1 MRRRHVRGVKTDL
14 GDLGYVVTWLLD
26 GYFPRWAAHPVG
38 AGSKWR
44 CFSERDAIAY
54 VREHARPPSRPRAS
68 AEDLHRLR
76 IEAGRTS
83 DGDLRRLV
91 ELALEGDTTA
101 LEECAHLA
109 GVQP

>member
-1 MRRRHVRGVKTDL
+1 MRTPVDNLGHVLSWRL
-14 GDLGYVVTWLLD
+14 G

-38 AGSKWR
+38 AESKWR

-54 VREHARPPSRPRAS
+54 VREHARPPARPRAS

-101 LEECAHLA
+101 LEECAHLGA
-109 GVQP
+109 IA